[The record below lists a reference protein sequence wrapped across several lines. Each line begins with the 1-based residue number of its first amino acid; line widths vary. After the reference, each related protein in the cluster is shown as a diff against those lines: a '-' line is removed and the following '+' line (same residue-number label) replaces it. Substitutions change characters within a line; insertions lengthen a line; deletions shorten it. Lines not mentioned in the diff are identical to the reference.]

1 VCHSVDVKITFW
13 GAARTVTGSMHEVT
27 AGGER
32 FLLDCGTFQ
41 GRRSQAR
48 EINSNLPFPAK
59 DIHSVLLSHA
69 HIDHSG
75 NLPTLVKN
83 GFYGPI
89 YTSPATADL
98 CDPLLQDSGHIQEKD
113 AIFINKRAW
122 RRKALLGDG
131 EEDRPIEAIYT
142 AEDAERV
149 LPLFQRVLLH
159 TPTEVG
165 RDLTYETSDAGH
177 LLGSTCMLLTSGN
190 TRLCFSGDVGRP
202 NLPIIPDPEPCPEAD
217 YLILESTYG
226 NRLHQSL
233 ELVADKLADAV
244 NRTAARGGKLIVPAF
259 ALGRTQQLILV
270 LHELVRE
277 NRIPAIPIFIDSPL
291 AVKTTSVFRAH
302 KEAFDAET
310 AAYSGRGQD
319 PFSFPRLKYVQDV
332 NESKALNDLRGPY
345 MVISASG
352 MAEAGRI
359 LHHLK
364 NNIENPRNTILI
376 TGYQAENTLGRKI
389 VEKQHEVP
397 IFGDP
402 MRLRAEV
409 VKLNELSG
417 HADQH
422 ELLAWI
428 EPAARSLKKIFLVH
442 GEPLQQQALAAA
454 IHDRYGIPV
463 EIPARGDSFDL

>member
-1 VCHSVDVKITFW
+1 VKITFW
-13 GAARTVTGSMHEVT
+13 GAARTVTGSMHEVA

-32 FLLDCGTFQ
+32 FLLDCGTYQ

-48 EINSNLPFPAK
+48 EINSKLPVPAK

-98 CDPLLQDSGHIQEKD
+98 CDPLLQDSGFIQEKD
-113 AIFINKRAW
+113 AVFVNKRSW
-122 RRKALLGDG
+122 RRKALLGDADNG
-131 EEDRPIEAIYT
+131 QTIEAIYT

-159 TPTEVG
+159 MPMQVG

-177 LLGSTCMLLTSGN
+177 LLGSTSMLLTSGK

-226 NRLHQSL
+226 NRLHQPL

-244 NRTAARGGKLIVPAF
+244 NRTAGRGGKIIVPAF

-270 LHELVRE
+270 LHELARE
-277 NRIPAIPIFIDSPL
+277 KRIPAIPIFIDSPL
-291 AVKTTSVFRAH
+291 AVKMTGVFRKH

-310 AAYSGRGQD
+310 KAYSGRGED
-319 PFSFPRLKYVQDV
+319 AFSFPRLKFIQDV
-332 NESKALNDLRGPY
+332 NESKALNDLRGPF

-364 NNIENPRNTILI
+364 NNVQDPRNTILI
-376 TGYQAENTLGRKI
+376 TGYQAEHTLGRKI
-389 VEKQHEVP
+389 VDKQHEVP

-422 ELLAWI
+422 ELLDWI
-428 EPAARSLKKIFLVH
+428 EPVARKLKKIFLVH

-454 IHDRYGIPV
+454 IHERYGTDV
-463 EIPARGDSFDL
+463 EIPARGDSFVL